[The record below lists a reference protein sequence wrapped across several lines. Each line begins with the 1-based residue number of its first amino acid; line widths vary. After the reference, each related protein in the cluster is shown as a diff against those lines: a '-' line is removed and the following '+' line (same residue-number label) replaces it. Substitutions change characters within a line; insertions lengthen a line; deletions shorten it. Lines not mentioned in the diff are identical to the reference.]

1 MAAVD
6 LNVVRKTIEKR
17 LTEEFT
23 DGPFIPLVF
32 NNTPFDASS
41 VDEFI
46 QCITSFGASSYLTQG
61 ANTNSTNNI
70 AGLIVL
76 NIFTKQGVGS
86 GENFAICKRLR
97 DLYNRMT
104 VSNVI
109 FDAPVGPEIFQSNP
123 EGRFQT
129 QIRVTFEIYESL

>member
-70 AGLIVL
+70 VGLIVL

-109 FDAPVGPEIFQSNP
+109 FDAPIGPEIFQSNP

>member
-70 AGLIVL
+70 VGLIVL

>member
-17 LTEEFT
+17 LTDEFT
-23 DGPFIPLVF
+23 DGPFVPLVF

-70 AGLIVL
+70 VGLIVL

>member
-6 LNVVRKTIEKR
+6 LNVVRKTIEER

-23 DGPFIPLVF
+23 SGPFIPLIF
-32 NNTPFDASS
+32 NNIPFDASP

-46 QCITSFGASSYLTQG
+46 QCTTSFGASSYLTQG
-61 ANTNSTNNI
+61 GNTNSTNNI

-76 NIFTKQGVGS
+76 NIFTKEGVGS
-86 GENFAICKRLR
+86 GGNFAICKRLR
-97 DLYNRMT
+97 DLYYRMT

-123 EGRFQT
+123 QGRFQT
-129 QIRVTFEIYESL
+129 QIRVTFEVYESL

>member
-23 DGPFIPLVF
+23 DGPFVPLVF

-70 AGLIVL
+70 VGLIVL